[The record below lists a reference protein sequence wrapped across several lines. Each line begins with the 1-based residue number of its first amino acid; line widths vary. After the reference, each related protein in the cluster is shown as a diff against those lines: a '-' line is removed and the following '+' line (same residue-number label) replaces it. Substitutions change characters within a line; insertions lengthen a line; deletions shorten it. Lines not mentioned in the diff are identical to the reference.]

1 MAKPED
7 KQSMYM
13 SAVILV
19 LKNVPSCH
27 DVCFLS
33 AKIMIMSD
41 EKLQV
46 YVQRPIKDV
55 WGISERRAK
64 SFKLFPNITNII
76 YFIKNIICK
85 KDIKF
90 VCTI

>member
-1 MAKPED
+1 
-7 KQSMYM
+7 M

-33 AKIMIMSD
+33 AKIMILSD

-55 WGISERRAK
+55 WGISEHRKLILAK